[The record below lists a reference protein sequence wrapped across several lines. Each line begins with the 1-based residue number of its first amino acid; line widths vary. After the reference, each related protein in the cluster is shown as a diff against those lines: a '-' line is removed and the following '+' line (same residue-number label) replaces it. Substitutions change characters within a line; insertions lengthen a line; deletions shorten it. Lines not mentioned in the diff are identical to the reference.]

1 MKNHYL
7 PDRDSDRVTWLN
19 NFAAKLPA
27 YNVLLGITAAEL
39 ALVQAYALF
48 YSYIIGLIELSKTYT
63 ENLTKFKNLLSRA
76 SLGSTLG
83 PLPVLTPAAAPPAA
97 DAGIFT
103 IISGFVARM
112 KASQQYTEAIGE
124 DLGIVG
130 DESDFDELTYK
141 PEIKAKSVPGGARVT
156 FTKKGVDGID
166 FQSRPK
172 GSTAW
177 EKLAFDS
184 QSPYVDTRPPRTPG
198 VPEEREYRGRG
209 VISDVEIGEW
219 SDIISVTV
227 TE

>member
-1 MKNHYL
+1 MYQSLINNHQL
-7 PDRDSDRVTWLN
+7 SIINRQSSIVNRPFFLLLFIAGLSLHLSAQN
-19 NFAAKLPA
+19 LS
-27 YNVLLGITAAEL
+27 LLGR
-39 ALVQAYALF
+39 
-48 YSYIIGLIELSKTYT
+48 KTYT
-63 ENLTKFKNLLSRA
+63 EDLTKFKLRLSRA
-76 SLGSTLG
+76 PLGTNLG

-112 KASQQYTEAIGE
+112 KASQNYTEAIGE
-124 DLGIVG
+124 DLGIIG
-130 DESDFDELTYK
+130 DESDFDALTYK
-141 PEIKAKSVPGGARVT
+141 PEIKGKSVPGGARVT

-172 GSTAW
+172 GSTTW

-184 QSPYVDTRPPRTPG
+184 QSPYIDTRPPRSPG